1 MVSLHEPS
9 MRSRFVI
16 AIMLLALLAACG
28 PKVNDPYEPLV
39 SGVKGQALV
48 GPMCP
53 AMQAQSP
60 CPDQPYQTTL
70 IILNFEGGE
79 VARVDTDAEGK
90 FMINLPPGDYVL
102 HPQSGST
109 PLSAAD
115 VPFTVLTDQM
125 TRVIITFDS
134 GIR

>member
-1 MVSLHEPS
+1 MK
-9 MRSRFVI
+9 SRLGVTI
-16 AIMLLALLAACG
+16 LYLVLLAACG
-28 PKVNDPYEPLV
+28 PRVNDPYEPLV

-53 AMQAQSP
+53 VMQAQSP
-60 CPDQPYQTTL
+60 CPDQPYQTSLL
-70 IILNFEGGE
+70 ILKLDGGE

-90 FMINLPPGDYVL
+90 FMLNLPPGDYIL
-102 HPQSGST
+102 HPRSGST
-109 PLSAAD
+109 PPTAAD

-125 TRVIITFDS
+125 TNIIITFDS